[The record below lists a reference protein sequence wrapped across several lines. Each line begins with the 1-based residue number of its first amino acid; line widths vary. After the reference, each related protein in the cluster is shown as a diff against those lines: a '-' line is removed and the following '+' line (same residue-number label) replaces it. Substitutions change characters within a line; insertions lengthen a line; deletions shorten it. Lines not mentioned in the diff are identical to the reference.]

1 MVNER
6 FELKHSR
13 LAIVFQLCFMGVI
26 SLILYF
32 AISLAFWMLS
42 VVLMVVTFIIF
53 NRRPKIK
60 KLEQLDQ
67 AEWSLE
73 FEQQNTIH
81 RLKFTH
87 FIDHHFY
94 IVAYFSDQKIKNIVI
109 WRDQLDLMHWKK
121 LKIRAKM
128 N

>member
-32 AISLAFWMLS
+32 AINLAFWMLCI
-42 VVLMVVTFIIF
+42 VLMVVACITF

-60 KLEQLDQ
+60 KMEQLDQ

-81 RLKFTH
+81 RLKLTH

-94 IVAYFSDQKIKNIVI
+94 FLAYFSNQKIKDIVLCHG
-109 WRDQLDLMHWKK
+109 Q
-121 LKIRAKM
+121 
-128 N
+128 

>member
-32 AISLAFWMLS
+32 AINLAFWMLCI
-42 VVLMVVTFIIF
+42 VLMVVACITF

-60 KLEQLDQ
+60 KLEQLEQ
-67 AEWSLE
+67 SEWSLE

-81 RLKFTH
+81 RLKLTH

-94 IVAYFSDQKIKNIVI
+94 IVVYFSDQKIKNIVI

>member
-1 MVNER
+1 M
-6 FELKHSR
+6 
-13 LAIVFQLCFMGVI
+13 
-26 SLILYF
+26 
-32 AISLAFWMLS
+32 
-42 VVLMVVTFIIF
+42 
-53 NRRPKIK
+53 
-60 KLEQLDQ
+60 EQLDQ

-81 RLKFTH
+81 RLKLTH

-109 WRDQLDLMHWKK
+109 WRDQLDLMYWKK

-128 N
+128 H